1 MCICK
6 RIKGA
11 RFQKRPTPWQTPWQT
26 GKASAS
32 NAHRQRSPA
41 RARSSAAAGI
51 YRSGEAG
58 DRPPRGEA
66 QTPPSPITPKA
77 RTRAVSHHPC
87 AGLAREPRH
96 TDPLLSSPPGAVT
109 RDTRE
114 RPQVTR
120 AGGGCS
126 ALPPRPPP
134 RRGPEFTER
143 GPGGGGGPET
153 QPAPPPA
160 SPPRFW
166 FRSVLASSVIPA
178 RGHRPPERP
187 VGHPPPRPLPRPPH
201 AQPLSDPLSPEGA
214 ARPFLQRLCLNGRE
228 VARSAALR
236 GPADTAAPRHPPP
249 RPDAWHNLPAE
260 GRLRGEPRH
269 PPLPP
274 LPPGVRSPRLRDL

>member
-153 QPAPPPA
+153 PARASARLAAKILVPVSPRVLGHPRPRTPAARASSGTPPPPAPAPPAARPA
-160 SPPRFW
+160 
-166 FRSVLASSVIPA
+166 VV
-178 RGHRPPERP
+178 RPPQPRRRRP
-187 VGHPPPRPLPRPPH
+187 AVSPTAVPQRSGGRSLCRPPRP
-201 AQPLSDPLSPEGA
+201 G
-214 ARPFLQRLCLNGRE
+214 
-228 VARSAALR
+228 
-236 GPADTAAPRHPPP
+236 
-249 RPDAWHNLPAE
+249 
-260 GRLRGEPRH
+260 
-269 PPLPP
+269 
-274 LPPGVRSPRLRDL
+274 